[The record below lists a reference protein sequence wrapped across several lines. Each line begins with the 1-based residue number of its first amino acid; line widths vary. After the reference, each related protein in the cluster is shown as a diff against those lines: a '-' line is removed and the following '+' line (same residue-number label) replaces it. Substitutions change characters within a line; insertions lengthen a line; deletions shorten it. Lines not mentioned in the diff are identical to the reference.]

1 MKTNIQPNHVIV
13 GLLFLGMMS
22 CGGPPPADASYD
34 RTQAEA
40 EIREIEQAWAQV
52 AVSGDSAVIE
62 RIFADD
68 FVGVAP
74 DGAQYT
80 KQGFIDDTK
89 ANPLGFS
96 SNELKEM
103 KVRFEGNVAV
113 AQGHETFTRKDG
125 KRGRFVWTDVLVR
138 RVGKWQLIAAQ
149 DAMVPDAEQPTS
161 VGLFEGS
168 TSMEHARAGIDKT
181 RSEYVAAWKAAN
193 AIKLAELYTDN
204 ALVLYPNQP
213 AVMGRSAI
221 VNYFKGF
228 FAEFPQNEFELTSAE
243 IEIAGPWAF
252 DRGAYRWKGV
262 PRAGGK
268 PVEDSGKYLVIL
280 QRQASGEWKVAR
292 DMDNSDR
299 SASQV
304 TRGTQ

>member
-1 MKTNIQPNHVIV
+1 MTTKIRLNHVIV
-13 GLLFLGMMS
+13 GLLFLGMPS
-22 CGGPPPADASYD
+22 CGGPPPADALYD

-40 EIREIEQAWAQV
+40 EIREIEHAWAHV
-52 AVSGDSAVIE
+52 AVSGDPAVIE

-89 ANPLGFS
+89 ANPLEFN

-103 KVRFEGNVAV
+103 NVRFEGNVAV

-125 KRGRFVWTDVLVR
+125 ERGRFVWTDVLVR
-138 RVGKWQLIAAQ
+138 RDGKWQLIAAQ

-161 VGLFEGS
+161 AGLFDGS
-168 TSMEHARAGIDKT
+168 TPMEHAREGIAKT
-181 RSEYVAAWKAAN
+181 RSEYVAAWEAAN
-193 AIKLAELYTDN
+193 AGKIAQLYTEN

-213 AVMGRSAI
+213 AVTGRSAI
-221 VNYFKGF
+221 VDYFNGF
-228 FAEFPQNEFELTSAE
+228 FAEFPQNEFELISAE

-262 PRAGGK
+262 TRAGGE
-268 PVEDSGKYLVIL
+268 PAEDSGKYLVIL
-280 QRQASGEWKVAR
+280 QRQATGDWKVAR

>member
-1 MKTNIQPNHVIV
+1 MTNIQANHVIV
-13 GLLFLGMMS
+13 GLLFLGMQS
-22 CGGPPPADASYD
+22 CGGPPPTDASYD
-34 RTQAEA
+34 RTQSEA
-40 EIREIEQAWAQV
+40 EIREIENAWAQV
-52 AVSGDSAVIE
+52 AVSGDPAAIE
-62 RIFADD
+62 RIFAND

-89 ANPLGFS
+89 AHPLGFTA
-96 SNELKEM
+96 NELKEM

-125 KRGRFVWTDVLVR
+125 ERGRFVWTDVLAR
-138 RVGKWQLIAAQ
+138 RDGQWQLIAAQ

-161 VGLFEGS
+161 VSLFQGS
-168 TSMEHARAGIDKT
+168 AAMEQARAGIDKT
-181 RSEYVAAWKAAN
+181 RSKYVAAWKAAN
-193 AIKLAELYTDN
+193 VSTIAELYTEN

-213 AVMGRSAI
+213 AVTGRSAI
-221 VNYFKGF
+221 VEYFKAF

-262 PRAGGK
+262 PRAGGE
-268 PVEDSGKYLVIL
+268 PVEDGGKYLVIL

-304 TRGTQ
+304 TRGTK

>member
-1 MKTNIQPNHVIV
+1 MTTNVQPNHVIV
-13 GLLFLGMMS
+13 GLLFLGLLS
-22 CGGPPPADASYD
+22 CGGPPPIDESYN
-34 RTQAEA
+34 RNQAEV
-40 EIREIEQAWAQV
+40 EIREIGHAWAQV

-80 KQGFIDDTK
+80 KQQFIDDTK
-89 ANPLGFS
+89 ANPQGFT

-103 KVRFEGNVAV
+103 AVRFEGNVAV

-125 KRGRFVWTDVLVR
+125 GRGRFVWTDVLVR
-138 RVGKWQLIAAQ
+138 RGGKWQLIAAQ

-161 VGLFEGS
+161 VGLFEDP
-168 TSMEHARAGIDKT
+168 TLMEHAREGIDKA
-181 RSEYVAAWKAAN
+181 RNEYVAVWNAAN
-193 AIKLAELYTDN
+193 ASKIAELYTEH

-213 AVMGRSAI
+213 EVTGRVAI
-221 VNYFKGF
+221 VDYFNEF
-228 FAEFPQNEFELTSAE
+228 FTEFPQNEFELTSAE

-262 PRAGGK
+262 PRAGGE
-268 PVEDSGKYLVIL
+268 PVEDNGKYLVIL
-280 QRQASGEWKVAR
+280 QRQASGEWKIAR
-292 DMDNSDR
+292 DMDNSDQ

>member
-1 MKTNIQPNHVIV
+1 MTTNIHPRYMIA
-13 GLLFLGMMS
+13 GLLLLGLPS
-22 CGGPPPADASYD
+22 CGGAPPSDASYD

-40 EIREIEQAWAQV
+40 EIRAIEDSWAQV
-52 AVSGDSAVIE
+52 AVSGDPAVIG

-74 DGAQYT
+74 DGVHYT
-80 KQGFIDDTK
+80 KQGFIEDTK
-89 ANPLGFS
+89 AHPLGFAS
-96 SNELKEM
+96 IEIEEM
-103 KVRFEGNVAV
+103 KVRFERNVAV

-125 KRGRFVWTDVLVR
+125 GRGRFVWTDVLVR
-138 RVGKWQLIAAQ
+138 RDGRWQLIAAQ

-161 VGLFEGS
+161 VGLFDASPS
-168 TSMEHARAGIDKT
+168 TEPTREGIDKT
-181 RSEYVAAWKAAN
+181 RTEYVAAWNAAN
-193 AIKLAELYTDN
+193 ASKIAQLYTED
-204 ALVLYPNQP
+204 ALVLYPDHP
-213 AVMGRSAI
+213 AVIGRSAI
-221 VNYFKGF
+221 GDYFKEF
-228 FAEFPQNEFELTSAE
+228 FTDFPQNEFQLTSAE

-280 QRQASGEWKVAR
+280 QRQESGEWKVAR

-304 TRGTQ
+304 TRGTR